1 VDLFFVDHNLGLSK
15 KQKSDLTSYLEAVGT
30 GGEPFEVFD
39 EKNTRFVL
47 DWNEL
52 STFASTL
59 DTLIP
64 AQDKFHTELLLKT
77 VSSDLRIDAIGLQD
91 LGQAPKVYA
100 LSEKLEEILNAVE
113 ANDWKSSTK
122 LWAEY
127 QEMEKE
133 YGSQLK

>member
-1 VDLFFVDHNLGLSK
+1 M
-15 KQKSDLTSYLEAVGT
+15 
-30 GGEPFEVFD
+30 
-39 EKNTRFVL
+39 

-52 STFASTL
+52 STFVSTL
-59 DTLIP
+59 NTLIP

-77 VSSDLRIDAIGLQD
+77 VSSDLRVDAIGLQD

-100 LSEKLEEILNAVE
+100 LSEKLEEILDAVE
-113 ANDWKSSTK
+113 ANDWNSSTG
-122 LWAEY
+122 LWTEY